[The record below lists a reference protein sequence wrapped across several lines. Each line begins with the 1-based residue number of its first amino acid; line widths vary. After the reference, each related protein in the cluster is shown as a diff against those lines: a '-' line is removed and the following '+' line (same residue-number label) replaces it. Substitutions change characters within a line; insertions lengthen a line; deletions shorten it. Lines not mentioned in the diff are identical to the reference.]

1 MFDLKQQF
9 EQYQNDSTTITF
21 ETGNPIDDFL
31 TNCTIN
37 DYDRDFETNM
47 KEFETLQNV
56 DMVLNNFSREVKNGE
71 VNYESALQD
80 LSDGLVGS
88 GISLEDL
95 GLGDSIGH
103 ESAILTVESADSW
116 YVRLWNWIKA
126 KIKGMYDWFMGLFDS
141 NDAKLNQAE
150 KYVVKLLSDDD
161 RYDTDKTI
169 ILRAIAEKDWETLE
183 DLLDSSTQDF
193 PDLIKMIE
201 EALKNKQ

>member
-21 ETGNPIDDFL
+21 ETGNPIDNFL

-37 DYDRDFETNM
+37 DYERDFDEFT
-47 KEFETLQNV
+47 KEMALFQNV
-56 DMVLNNFSREVKNGE
+56 DISLTKFSLDVKDE
-71 VNYESALQD
+71 TINYETALQD
-80 LSDGLVGS
+80 LSEGLVGT
-88 GISLEDL
+88 GISLDDL
-95 GLGDSIGH
+95 GLGESLGH
-103 ESAILTVESADSW
+103 ESAILTVESGDSW

-201 EALKNKQ
+201 EALKNK